1 MYFQPPPGWFSDQ
14 KVDQEIAEEPPNSY
28 LYVLYFLAGLEN
40 RCGIAG
46 EIFEKIEKACQE
58 PAAPAV
64 VKAGFALL
72 QLNLPVFGGSCNIS
86 LNKIIFDSVSIHFR
100 ERLPAPN
107 GNTEIH
113 IAN

>member
-58 PAAPAV
+58 PAAPPV

-72 QLNLPVFGGSCNIS
+72 QLNRSLKRLDLENLIQEYMAQREGSC
-86 LNKIIFDSVSIHFR
+86 DGR
-100 ERLPAPN
+100 Q
-107 GNTEIH
+107 
-113 IAN
+113 